1 MNQASTKIKGKP
13 FPCSLTSVTLEVQY
27 SPVNSEKEQRDQ
39 SSHSKKFRLLIEN
52 EL

>member
-13 FPCSLTSVTLEVQY
+13 FPCSLTSATLEVQY
-27 SPVNSEKEQRDQ
+27 FPVNSAKEEPDQ

-52 EL
+52 EI